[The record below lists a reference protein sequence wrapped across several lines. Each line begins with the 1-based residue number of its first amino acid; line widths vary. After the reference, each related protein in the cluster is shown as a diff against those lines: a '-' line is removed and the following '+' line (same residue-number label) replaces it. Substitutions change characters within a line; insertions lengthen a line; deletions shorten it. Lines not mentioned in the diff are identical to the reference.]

1 MLLVAGDLGATRLP
15 KGSQGRLLKMSTEVT
30 HVLGRTFLHQENCSG
45 VHSSGHLKALDS
57 QHMAVLHHMHRAH
70 LLRISPDGMSDII
83 IALFSA
89 QNRLFRVG
97 GQQKYMLRLV

>member
-30 HVLGRTFLHQENCSG
+30 HFLGRTFLHQENCSG

-57 QHMAVLHHMHRAH
+57 RHMAVLHPMHRAQ
-70 LLRISPDGMSDII
+70 LLRISPDGMPDVLV
-83 IALFSA
+83 ALFSA
-89 QNRLFRVG
+89 QNRLFTVG
-97 GQQKYMLRLV
+97 GQQTYVLGPV